1 MITGKPILNTSNL
14 MLQVIYGLILG
25 VALQFYFFGWG
36 VIYQI
41 TLALITGIAAEIIFL
56 KIRKKS
62 IDVIK
67 DNSAA
72 LTAILLAISIP
83 SIAPWWIVVLGT
95 SFAIIFGKQLYGG
108 LGSNPLNPA
117 MLGYAFLLISFPLE
131 MTRWTS
137 SFLSFGEGLNVI
149 FSSINIDALSS
160 ATRLEE
166 AKFALMEGEVFNPI
180 QIDQT
185 VWINLGFLFG
195 GVYLFYKKVITWQ
208 IPLSFLAGII
218 VMSALLMLVDSDH
231 AMGPVFH
238 LFHGA
243 TMLGAFFI
251 LSDPVS
257 SSTTPRGRLIFGFL
271 IGILVI
277 IIRTY
282 GSYPDGVAFAV
293 LLLNIAVPLIDYY
306 SKPKVFGR

>member
-14 MLQVIYGLILG
+14 MLQVIYGLALG
-25 VALQFYFFGWG
+25 VALHFYFFGWG

-41 TLALITGIAAEIIFL
+41 TLALLTGIAAEILFL

-131 MTRWTS
+131 MTRWAS
-137 SFLSFGEGLNVI
+137 SFLSFEEGLNVI
-149 FSSINIDALSS
+149 FSSIHIDALSS

-166 AKFALMEGEVFNPI
+166 AKFALIEGEVFNPI

-185 VWINLGFLFG
+185 VWINLGFLVG
-195 GVYLFYKKVITWQ
+195 GVYLFFMKVITWQ
-208 IPLSFLAGII
+208 IPMSFLVGIV
-218 VMSALLMLVDSDH
+218 VMSVLLMLIDSDH

-251 LSDPVS
+251 LTDPVS

>member
-14 MLQVIYGLILG
+14 MLQVIFGLTLG
-25 VALQFYFFGWG
+25 VALQFYFYGWG

-41 TLALITGIAAEIIFL
+41 TLALLTGIAAEILFL
-56 KIRKKS
+56 KIRNKS
-62 IDVIK
+62 IDVVK

-166 AKFALMEGEVFNPI
+166 AKFALMKGEVFNPI

-251 LSDPVS
+251 LTDPVS

>member
-14 MLQVIYGLILG
+14 MLQVIYGLALG

-62 IDVIK
+62 IDAIK

-185 VWINLGFLFG
+185 VWINLGFLVG

-251 LSDPVS
+251 LTDPVS

>member
-62 IDVIK
+62 IDAIK

-166 AKFALMEGEVFNPI
+166 AKFALMEGEVSNPI
-180 QIDQT
+180 QIDRT

-195 GVYLFYKKVITWQ
+195 GVYLFYKKVITWR

-218 VMSALLMLVDSDH
+218 VMSSLLMLIDSDH

-251 LSDPVS
+251 LTDPVS

>member
-131 MTRWTS
+131 MTRWAS

-218 VMSALLMLVDSDH
+218 VMSALLMLLDSDH

-251 LSDPVS
+251 LTDPVS

>member
-218 VMSALLMLVDSDH
+218 VMSLLLMLIDSDH

-251 LSDPVS
+251 LTDPVS

>member
-62 IDVIK
+62 IDAIK

-185 VWINLGFLFG
+185 VWINLGFLVG

-208 IPLSFLAGII
+208 IPLSFLVGII
-218 VMSALLMLVDSDH
+218 AMSFLLTLIDSDH

-251 LSDPVS
+251 LTDPVS

>member
-72 LTAILLAISIP
+72 LTAILLSISIP
-83 SIAPWWIVVLGT
+83 SIAPWWVVVLGT

-218 VMSALLMLVDSDH
+218 VMSLLLMLIDSDH

-251 LSDPVS
+251 LTDPVS

>member
-14 MLQVIYGLILG
+14 MLQVIYGLALG

-41 TLALITGIAAEIIFL
+41 TLALLTGIAAEILFL

-131 MTRWTS
+131 MTRWAS
-137 SFLSFGEGLNVI
+137 SFLSFEEGLNVI
-149 FSSINIDALSS
+149 FSTINIDALSS

-185 VWINLGFLFG
+185 VWINLGFLVG

-218 VMSALLMLVDSDH
+218 VMSALLMSVDSDH

-251 LSDPVS
+251 LTDPVS

>member
-14 MLQVIYGLILG
+14 MLQVIYGLALG

-41 TLALITGIAAEIIFL
+41 TLALLTGIAAEILFL

-131 MTRWTS
+131 MTRWAS
-137 SFLSFGEGLNVI
+137 SFLSSGEGLNVI

-166 AKFALMEGEVFNPI
+166 AKFALMKGEVFNPI

-251 LSDPVS
+251 LTDPVS

>member
-62 IDVIK
+62 IDAIK

-95 SFAIIFGKQLYGG
+95 SFAIIFGKHLYGG

-185 VWINLGFLFG
+185 VWINLGFLVG

-218 VMSALLMLVDSDH
+218 VMSLLLMLIDSDH

-251 LSDPVS
+251 LTDPVS

>member
-14 MLQVIYGLILG
+14 MLQVIFGLTLG
-25 VALQFYFFGWG
+25 VALQFYFYGWG

-41 TLALITGIAAEIIFL
+41 TLALLTGIAAEILFL
-56 KIRKKS
+56 KIRNKS
-62 IDVIK
+62 IDVVK

-131 MTRWTS
+131 MTRWAS
-137 SFLSFGEGLNVI
+137 SFLSSGEGLNVI

-251 LSDPVS
+251 LTDPVS

>member
-14 MLQVIYGLILG
+14 MLQVIYGLALG

-185 VWINLGFLFG
+185 VWINLGFLVG

-218 VMSALLMLVDSDH
+218 VMSLLLMLIDSDH

-251 LSDPVS
+251 LTDPVS

>member
-14 MLQVIYGLILG
+14 MLQVIYGLALG
-25 VALQFYFFGWG
+25 VALHFYFFGWG

-41 TLALITGIAAEIIFL
+41 TLALLTGIAAEILFL

-131 MTRWTS
+131 MTRWAS
-137 SFLSFGEGLNVI
+137 SFLSSGEGLNVI

-185 VWINLGFLFG
+185 VWINLGFLVG

-208 IPLSFLAGII
+208 IPLSFLVGII
-218 VMSALLMLVDSDH
+218 AMSFLLMLIDSDH

-251 LSDPVS
+251 LTDPVS

>member
-166 AKFALMEGEVFNPI
+166 AKFALMEGEVSNPI
-180 QIDQT
+180 QIDRT

-218 VMSALLMLVDSDH
+218 VMSLLLMLIDSDH

-251 LSDPVS
+251 LTDPVS

>member
-62 IDVIK
+62 IDAIK

-166 AKFALMEGEVFNPI
+166 AKFALMKGEVFNPI

-218 VMSALLMLVDSDH
+218 VMSALLMLLDSDH

-251 LSDPVS
+251 LTDPVS

>member
-14 MLQVIYGLILG
+14 MLQVIYGLTLG
-25 VALQFYFFGWG
+25 VTLQFYFFGWG

-41 TLALITGIAAEIIFL
+41 ILALITGIAAEIIFL

-137 SFLSFGEGLNVI
+137 SFLTFGEGLNVI

-166 AKFALMEGEVFNPI
+166 AKFALMEGKVFNPI

-185 VWINLGFLFG
+185 VWINLGFLVG
-195 GVYLFYKKVITWQ
+195 GAYLFYKKVITWQ
-208 IPLSFLAGII
+208 IPLSFLVGII
-218 VMSALLMLVDSDH
+218 VMSLLLMLIDSDH

-251 LSDPVS
+251 LTDPVS

>member
-1 MITGKPILNTSNL
+1 MITGKPILSTSNL
-14 MLQVIYGLILG
+14 MLQVIYGLTLG

-41 TLALITGIAAEIIFL
+41 ILALITGIAAEIIFL

-83 SIAPWWIVVLGT
+83 SIAPWWVVVLGT

-251 LSDPVS
+251 LTDPVS

>member
-1 MITGKPILNTSNL
+1 MITGKPILSTSNL
-14 MLQVIYGLILG
+14 MLQVIYGLTLG

-41 TLALITGIAAEIIFL
+41 ALAILTGIVAEILFL

-62 IDVIK
+62 IDVVK

-83 SIAPWWIVVLGT
+83 SIAPWWVVVLGT

-131 MTRWTS
+131 MTRWAS
-137 SFLSFGEGLNVI
+137 SFLSFEEGLNVI
-149 FSSINIDALSS
+149 FSSIHIDALSS

-166 AKFALMEGEVFNPI
+166 AKFALIEGEVFNPI

-185 VWINLGFLFG
+185 VWINLGFLVG
-195 GVYLFYKKVITWQ
+195 GVYLFFMKVITWQ
-208 IPLSFLAGII
+208 IPMSFLVGIV
-218 VMSALLMLVDSDH
+218 VMSVLLMLIDSDH

-251 LSDPVS
+251 LTDPVS

>member
-62 IDVIK
+62 IDAIK

-251 LSDPVS
+251 LTDPVS

>member
-218 VMSALLMLVDSDH
+218 VMSALLMLIDSDH

-251 LSDPVS
+251 LTDPVS

>member
-14 MLQVIYGLILG
+14 MLQVIYGLALG

-41 TLALITGIAAEIIFL
+41 TLALLTGIAAEVLFL

-218 VMSALLMLVDSDH
+218 VMSALLMLIDSDH

-251 LSDPVS
+251 LTDPVS

>member
-83 SIAPWWIVVLGT
+83 SIAPWWVVVLGT

-137 SFLSFGEGLNVI
+137 SFLTFGEGLNVI

-166 AKFALMEGEVFNPI
+166 AKFALMEGKVFNPI

-185 VWINLGFLFG
+185 VWINLGFLVG
-195 GVYLFYKKVITWQ
+195 GAYLFYKKVITWQ
-208 IPLSFLAGII
+208 IPLSFLVGII
-218 VMSALLMLVDSDH
+218 VMSLLLMLIDSDH

-251 LSDPVS
+251 LTDPVS

>member
-14 MLQVIYGLILG
+14 MLQVIYGLALG

-41 TLALITGIAAEIIFL
+41 TLALLTGIAAEILFL

-131 MTRWTS
+131 MTRWAS
-137 SFLSFGEGLNVI
+137 SFLSFGEGLNVV

-185 VWINLGFLFG
+185 VWINLGFLVG
-195 GVYLFYKKVITWQ
+195 GVYLLYKKVITWQ
-208 IPLSFLAGII
+208 IPLSFLTGII
-218 VMSALLMLVDSDH
+218 VMSLLLMLIDSDH

-251 LSDPVS
+251 LTDPVS

>member
-36 VIYQI
+36 IIYQI

-166 AKFALMEGEVFNPI
+166 AKFALMEGEVSNPI
-180 QIDQT
+180 QIDRT

-218 VMSALLMLVDSDH
+218 VMSLLLMLIDSDH

-251 LSDPVS
+251 LTDPVS

>member
-62 IDVIK
+62 IDAIK

-137 SFLSFGEGLNVI
+137 SFLTFGEGLNVI

-166 AKFALMEGEVFNPI
+166 AKFALMEGKVFNPI

-185 VWINLGFLFG
+185 VWINLGFLVG
-195 GVYLFYKKVITWQ
+195 GAYLFYKKVITWQ
-208 IPLSFLAGII
+208 IPLSFLVGII
-218 VMSALLMLVDSDH
+218 VMSLLLMLIDSDH

-251 LSDPVS
+251 LTDPVS

>member
-14 MLQVIYGLILG
+14 MLQVIFGLTLG
-25 VALQFYFFGWG
+25 VALQFYFYGWG

-41 TLALITGIAAEIIFL
+41 TLALLTGIAAEILFL
-56 KIRKKS
+56 KIRNKS
-62 IDVIK
+62 IDVVK

-137 SFLSFGEGLNVI
+137 SFLTFEEGLNVI

-185 VWINLGFLFG
+185 VWINLGFLVG
-195 GVYLFYKKVITWQ
+195 GVYLYYKKAITWH
-208 IPLSFLAGII
+208 IPLSFLAGIV
-218 VMSALLMLVDSDH
+218 VMSLLLMLIDPDH

-251 LSDPVS
+251 LTDPVS
-257 SSTTPRGRLIFGFL
+257 SSTTPRGRLIYGFL

-293 LLLNIAVPLIDYY
+293 LLINIAVPLIDYY

>member
-14 MLQVIYGLILG
+14 MLQVIYGLALG

-41 TLALITGIAAEIIFL
+41 TLALLTGIAAEILFL

-131 MTRWTS
+131 MTRWAS

-149 FSSINIDALSS
+149 FSTINIDALSS

-185 VWINLGFLFG
+185 VWINLGFLVG

-218 VMSALLMLVDSDH
+218 VMSALLMLVDSDY

-251 LSDPVS
+251 LTDPVS
-257 SSTTPRGRLIFGFL
+257 SSTTPIGRLIFGFL

>member
-41 TLALITGIAAEIIFL
+41 TLALLTGIAAEILFL

-185 VWINLGFLFG
+185 VWINLGFLVG

-208 IPLSFLAGII
+208 IPLSFLVGII
-218 VMSALLMLVDSDH
+218 AMSVLLMLIDSDH

-251 LSDPVS
+251 LTDPVS

>member
-14 MLQVIYGLILG
+14 MLQVIYGLTLG
-25 VALQFYFFGWG
+25 VVLQFYFFGWG

-41 TLALITGIAAEIIFL
+41 TLALITGIAAEILFL

-83 SIAPWWIVVLGT
+83 SIAPWWVVVLGT

-117 MLGYAFLLISFPLE
+117 MVGYAFLLISFPLE
-131 MTRWTS
+131 MTRWAS
-137 SFLSFGEGLNVI
+137 SFLSLGEGLNVI
-149 FSSINIDALSS
+149 FSSINIDTLSS

-180 QIDQT
+180 QTDQT
-185 VWINLGFLFG
+185 VWINLGFLVG

-208 IPLSFLAGII
+208 IPLSFLTGII
-218 VMSALLMLVDSDH
+218 VMSLLLMLIDSDH

-251 LSDPVS
+251 LTDPVS

-271 IGILVI
+271 IGFLVI

>member
-14 MLQVIYGLILG
+14 MLQVIFGLTLG
-25 VALQFYFFGWG
+25 VALQFYFYGWG

-41 TLALITGIAAEIIFL
+41 TLALLTGIAAEILFL
-56 KIRKKS
+56 KIRNKS
-62 IDVIK
+62 IDVVK

-251 LSDPVS
+251 LTDPVS

>member
-166 AKFALMEGEVFNPI
+166 AKFALMKGEVFNPI

-251 LSDPVS
+251 LTDPVS

>member
-14 MLQVIYGLILG
+14 MLQVIYGLALG

-41 TLALITGIAAEIIFL
+41 TLALITGIAAEILFL

-131 MTRWTS
+131 MTRWAS

-149 FSSINIDALSS
+149 FSTINIDALSS

-185 VWINLGFLFG
+185 VWINLGFLVG

-208 IPLSFLAGII
+208 IPLSFLVGII
-218 VMSALLMLVDSDH
+218 VMSLLLMLIDSDH

-251 LSDPVS
+251 LTDPVS

-293 LLLNIAVPLIDYY
+293 LLLNIAVPIIDYY

>member
-36 VIYQI
+36 IIYQI

-166 AKFALMEGEVFNPI
+166 AKFALMEGEVSNPI
-180 QIDQT
+180 QIDRT

-251 LSDPVS
+251 LTDPVS

>member
-14 MLQVIYGLILG
+14 MLQVIYGLALG

-62 IDVIK
+62 IDAIK

-166 AKFALMEGEVFNPI
+166 AKFALMEGEVSNPI
-180 QIDQT
+180 QIDRT

-218 VMSALLMLVDSDH
+218 VMSLLLMLIDSDH

-251 LSDPVS
+251 LTDPVS

>member
-14 MLQVIYGLILG
+14 MLQVIYGLALG

-41 TLALITGIAAEIIFL
+41 TLALLTGIAAEILFL

-166 AKFALMEGEVFNPI
+166 AKFALMEGEVSNPI
-180 QIDQT
+180 QIDRT

-195 GVYLFYKKVITWQ
+195 GVYLFYKKVITWR
-208 IPLSFLAGII
+208 IPFSFLAGII
-218 VMSALLMLVDSDH
+218 VMSLLLMLIDSDH

-251 LSDPVS
+251 LTDPVS

>member
-185 VWINLGFLFG
+185 VWINLGFLVG
-195 GVYLFYKKVITWQ
+195 GVYLLYKKVITWQ
-208 IPLSFLAGII
+208 IPLSFLVGII
-218 VMSALLMLVDSDH
+218 AISVLLMLIDSDH

-251 LSDPVS
+251 LTDPVS

>member
-1 MITGKPILNTSNL
+1 
-14 MLQVIYGLILG
+14 MLQVIYGLTLG

-41 TLALITGIAAEIIFL
+41 TLAILTGIVAEILFL

-62 IDVIK
+62 IDVVK

-72 LTAILLAISIP
+72 LTSILLAISIP
-83 SIAPWWIVVLGT
+83 SIAPWWVVVLGT

-131 MTRWTS
+131 MTRWAS
-137 SFLSFGEGLNVI
+137 SFLSFEEGLNVI
-149 FSSINIDALSS
+149 FSSIHIDALSS

-166 AKFALMEGEVFNPI
+166 AKFALIEGEVFNPI

-185 VWINLGFLFG
+185 VWINLGFLVG
-195 GVYLFYKKVITWQ
+195 GVYLFFMKVITWQ
-208 IPLSFLAGII
+208 IPMSFLVGIV
-218 VMSALLMLVDSDH
+218 VMSVLLMLIDSDH

-251 LSDPVS
+251 LTDPVS

>member
-62 IDVIK
+62 IDAIK

-185 VWINLGFLFG
+185 VWINLGFLVG
-195 GVYLFYKKVITWQ
+195 GVYLFFMKVITWQ
-208 IPLSFLAGII
+208 IPMSFLVGIV
-218 VMSALLMLVDSDH
+218 VMSVLLMLIDSDH

-251 LSDPVS
+251 LTDPVS